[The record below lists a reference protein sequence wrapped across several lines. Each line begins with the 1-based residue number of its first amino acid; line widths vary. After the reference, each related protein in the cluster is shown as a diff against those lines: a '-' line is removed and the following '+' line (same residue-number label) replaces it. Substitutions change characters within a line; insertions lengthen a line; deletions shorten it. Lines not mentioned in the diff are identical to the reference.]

1 MQKRK
6 FKVENNK
13 KSIFKVYFI
22 YFVTL
27 ILFCGIRIMSSLGA
41 FSQMSGITEDVVT
54 TLLIQVVVVFFL
66 PVTMYCMFIKV
77 TPKQLIKTCNFYKP
91 QIMVV
96 LISLGLGVLC
106 FIINVIIST
115 IASGILSSL
124 GYSAT
129 TTAVAGVDF
138 GAANLFKDIILI
150 AVLPAFCEEV
160 LHRGILLQGTKHSG
174 FKKAIILSALCFGL
188 IHLNISQFFFA
199 FVVGI
204 IIGFVSVVSKNIWTA
219 IIIHF
224 TTNALSVYLDYA
236 AYNGWV
242 GGDVL
247 TNLTSTLS
255 NYNVFTLFIV
265 CAVFLIVLFIVF
277 AYLIWVLYKYAILN
291 KVNRAINT
299 VYTSSD
305 VDVRN
310 SPILTTKG
318 EAIQELLESNTV
330 LNLDY
335 EEMKSPIDIVM
346 PKQKEVYDETSRD
359 RLFLY
364 GILILGGLITVFTFI
379 WGIM

>member
-1 MQKRK
+1 MPRKK

-13 KSIFKVYFI
+13 KSIFKVYLI
-22 YFVTL
+22 YFITL
-27 ILFCGIRIMSSLGA
+27 LLFCCVRIMSSVGA
-41 FSQMSGITEDVVT
+41 FDNMSGFNADIVT
-54 TLLIQVVVVFFL
+54 TLLIQVVVVFLL
-66 PVTMYCMFIKV
+66 PVIMYCTFIKV
-77 TPKQLIKTCNFYKP
+77 TPKQLVKTCNFYKP
-91 QIMVV
+91 QVMVV

-106 FIINVIIST
+106 FIINVIVST
-115 IASGILSSL
+115 IASGILTSL
-124 GYSAT
+124 GYSST
-129 TTAVAGVDF
+129 TSAVAGIDF
-138 GAANLFKDIILI
+138 SVGNLFKDIILV

-174 FKKAIILSALCFGL
+174 FKRAIILSALCFAL

-242 GGDVL
+242 GGDIL
-247 TNLTSTLS
+247 SNLTSTLS

-265 CAVFLIVLFIVF
+265 CAVFLIVLFIIF

-291 KVNRAINT
+291 KVNRAINS
-299 VYTSSD
+299 VYTSTD

-310 SPILTTKG
+310 SPIRTTKG

-335 EEMKSPIDIVM
+335 EEMKNPIDIVM
-346 PKQKEVYDETSRD
+346 PKQKEVYDETKRD

-364 GILILGGLITVFTFI
+364 GTIILGGLITIFTFI

>member
-1 MQKRK
+1 MPKKK

-22 YFVTL
+22 YFITL
-27 ILFCGIRIMSSLGA
+27 MLFCCVRIMSSVGA
-41 FSQMSGITEDVVT
+41 FDKMSGFSADIVT
-54 TLLIQVVVVFFL
+54 TLLIQVVVVFLL
-66 PVTMYCMFIKV
+66 PVIMYCTFVKV

-91 QIMVV
+91 QVMVV
-96 LISLGLGVLC
+96 LISIGLGILC
-106 FIINVIIST
+106 FIINVIVST
-115 IASGILSSL
+115 IASGILTSL

-129 TTAVAGVDF
+129 TSAVAGIDF
-138 GAANLFKDIILI
+138 SVGNLLKDIVLV

-174 FKKAIILSALCFGL
+174 FKRAIILSSLCFAL

-247 TNLTSTLS
+247 TNLTSALS
-255 NYNVFTLFIV
+255 TYNVFTLFIV
-265 CAVFLIVLFIVF
+265 CAIFLIVLFIVF
-277 AYLIWVLYKYAILN
+277 AYLIWILYKYAILN
-291 KVNRAINT
+291 KVNRAINS
-299 VYTSSD
+299 VYTSTD

-310 SPILTTKG
+310 SPIRTTKG

-335 EEMKSPIDIVM
+335 EEMKNPIDIVM
-346 PKQKEVYDETSRD
+346 PKQKEVYDETKRD

-364 GILILGGLITVFTFI
+364 GTIILGGLITVFTFI
-379 WGIM
+379 WGVL

>member
-1 MQKRK
+1 MPRKK

-22 YFVTL
+22 YFITL
-27 ILFCGIRIMSSLGA
+27 LLFCCVRIMSSVGV
-41 FSQMSGITEDVVT
+41 FDNMSGFNADIVT
-54 TLLIQVVVVFFL
+54 TLLIQVVVVFLL
-66 PVTMYCMFIKV
+66 PVIMYCTFIKV

-91 QIMVV
+91 QVMVV
-96 LISLGLGVLC
+96 LISFGLGVLC
-106 FIINVIIST
+106 FIINVIVST

-129 TTAVAGVDF
+129 TSVVAGIDF
-138 GAANLFKDIILI
+138 SVGNLFKDIILV

-174 FKKAIILSALCFGL
+174 FKRAIILSALCFAL

-236 AYNGWV
+236 AYNGWI

-247 TNLTSTLS
+247 SNLTSTLS

-265 CAVFLIVLFIVF
+265 CAVFLIVLFIIF

-291 KVNRAINT
+291 KVNRAINS
-299 VYTSSD
+299 VYTSTD
-305 VDVRN
+305 ADVRN

-335 EEMKSPIDIVM
+335 EEMKNPIDIVM
-346 PKQKEVYDETSRD
+346 PKQKEVYDETKRD

-364 GILILGGLITVFTFI
+364 GTIILGGLITIFTFI
-379 WGIM
+379 WGVM

>member
-1 MQKRK
+1 MPRKK

-13 KSIFKVYFI
+13 KSIFKVYLI
-22 YFVTL
+22 YFITL
-27 ILFCGIRIMSSLGA
+27 LLFCCVRIMSSVGA
-41 FSQMSGITEDVVT
+41 FDNMSGFNADIVT
-54 TLLIQVVVVFFL
+54 TLLIQVVVVFLL
-66 PVTMYCMFIKV
+66 PVIMYCTFIKV

-91 QIMVV
+91 QVMVV
-96 LISLGLGVLC
+96 LISIGLGVLC
-106 FIINVIIST
+106 FIINVIVST

-124 GYSAT
+124 GYSST
-129 TTAVAGVDF
+129 TSVVAGIDF
-138 GAANLFKDIILI
+138 SVGNLLKDIILV

-174 FKKAIILSALCFGL
+174 FKRSIILSALCFAL

-219 IIIHF
+219 VIIHF

-242 GGDVL
+242 GGDIL
-247 TNLTSTLS
+247 SNLTSTLS

-265 CAVFLIVLFIVF
+265 CAVFLIVLFVIF

-291 KVNRAINT
+291 KVNRAINS
-299 VYTSSD
+299 VYTSTD

-310 SPILTTKG
+310 SPIRTTKG

-335 EEMKSPIDIVM
+335 EEMKNPIDIVM
-346 PKQKEVYDETSRD
+346 PKQKEVYDETKRD

-364 GILILGGLITVFTFI
+364 GTIILGGLITIFTFI

>member
-1 MQKRK
+1 MPRKK

-13 KSIFKVYFI
+13 KSIFKVYLI
-22 YFVTL
+22 YFITL
-27 ILFCGIRIMSSLGA
+27 LLFCCVRIMSSVGA
-41 FSQMSGITEDVVT
+41 FDNMSGFNADIVT
-54 TLLIQVVVVFFL
+54 TLLIQVVVVFLL
-66 PVTMYCMFIKV
+66 PVIMYCTFIKV

-91 QIMVV
+91 QVMVV
-96 LISLGLGVLC
+96 LISIGLGVLC
-106 FIINVIIST
+106 FIINVIVST

-124 GYSAT
+124 GYSSNT
-129 TTAVAGVDF
+129 SVVAGIDF
-138 GAANLFKDIILI
+138 GVGNLLKDIILV

-174 FKKAIILSALCFGL
+174 FKRAIILSALCFAL

-219 IIIHF
+219 VIIHF

-236 AYNGWV
+236 EYNGWV
-242 GGDVL
+242 GGDIL
-247 TNLTSTLS
+247 SNLTSTLS

-265 CAVFLIVLFIVF
+265 CAVFLIVLFVIF

-291 KVNRAINT
+291 KVNRAINS
-299 VYTSSD
+299 VYTSTD

-310 SPILTTKG
+310 SPIRTTKG

-335 EEMKSPIDIVM
+335 EEMKNPIDIVM
-346 PKQKEVYDETSRD
+346 PKQKEVYDETKRD

-364 GILILGGLITVFTFI
+364 GTIILGGLITIFTFI

>member
-1 MQKRK
+1 
-6 FKVENNK
+6 
-13 KSIFKVYFI
+13 
-22 YFVTL
+22 
-27 ILFCGIRIMSSLGA
+27 MSSVGA
-41 FSQMSGITEDVVT
+41 FDNMSGFNADIVT
-54 TLLIQVVVVFFL
+54 TLLIQVVVVFLL
-66 PVTMYCMFIKV
+66 PVIMYCTFIKV
-77 TPKQLIKTCNFYKP
+77 TPKQLVKTCNFYKP
-91 QIMVV
+91 QVMVV

-106 FIINVIIST
+106 FIINVIVST
-115 IASGILSSL
+115 IASGILTSL
-124 GYSAT
+124 GYSST
-129 TTAVAGVDF
+129 TSAVAGIDF
-138 GAANLFKDIILI
+138 SVGNLFKDIILV

-174 FKKAIILSALCFGL
+174 FKRAIILSALCFAL

-242 GGDVL
+242 GGDIL
-247 TNLTSTLS
+247 SNLTSTLS

-265 CAVFLIVLFIVF
+265 CAVFLIVLFVIF

-291 KVNRAINT
+291 KVNRAINS
-299 VYTSSD
+299 VYTSTD

-310 SPILTTKG
+310 SPIRTTKG

-335 EEMKSPIDIVM
+335 EEMKNPIDIVM
-346 PKQKEVYDETSRD
+346 PKQKEVYDETKRD

-364 GILILGGLITVFTFI
+364 GTIILGGLITIFTFI
-379 WGIM
+379 WGI